1 MLWKIV
7 ARQQLVQQETC
18 SYSCILSIIFAYVIV
33 VNEHPQMIWNSFLH
47 KLNAFLWDLWSE
59 TSDGVDSLVS
69 G

>member
-7 ARQQLVQQETC
+7 ARQQLVQQETF

-33 VNEHPQMIWNSFLH
+33 VNEHPQMAWNSFLH